1 MRKSLLKKLAT
12 LSEILKNMG
21 KVLIAYSGGADSTL
35 LLKVAKDNLGRN
47 VLAVTAESL
56 TYPQEEIEEA
66 KKTAKKIG
74 ARHIII
80 KSRELNNK
88 KFIRNSKDRCYWCK
102 KELFLDLLKIAK
114 RKKIPYI
121 VEASNLDDLKDFRPG
136 LRAVKEAGVRSPLI
150 EAGFTKKNIREA
162 SKKLGLPT
170 YNKPPFACLASRIP
184 YGEEITKER
193 LLRIEK
199 AERFLKNLGLF
210 QVRVR
215 DHKEICRIEVGESD
229 FSKVLKNRRKITNF
243 LQKLGYIFVSLDLR
257 GYKPGSMNRLLR

>member
-1 MRKSLLKKLAT
+1 
-12 LSEILKNMG
+12 
-21 KVLIAYSGGADSTL
+21 
-35 LLKVAKDNLGRN
+35 
-47 VLAVTAESL
+47 
-56 TYPQEEIEEA
+56 
-66 KKTAKKIG
+66 
-74 ARHIII
+74 
-80 KSRELNNK
+80 
-88 KFIRNSKDRCYWCK
+88 K